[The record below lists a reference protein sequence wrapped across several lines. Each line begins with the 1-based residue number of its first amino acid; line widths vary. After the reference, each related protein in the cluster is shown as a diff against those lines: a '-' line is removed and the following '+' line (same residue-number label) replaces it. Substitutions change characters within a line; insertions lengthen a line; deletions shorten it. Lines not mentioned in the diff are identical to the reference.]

1 QSGKPR
7 GPLRRLMTYLGAH
20 RLATAGTFASILITL
35 AANLAT
41 PLFIR
46 SAVDEGVGHHD
57 QQALW
62 LALGCLVGAALLR
75 GLFGYLQV
83 YLAERT
89 SQHVAFKLR
98 GDLFEKVQRLSF
110 SYYDQTES
118 GQLLTRLTND
128 VDQVRT
134 FFASGLAQVVQSAIM
149 LVASVVLI
157 VTLDWKLALLTL
169 VSLVPIVLVLGRFT
183 KVIRPMF
190 MQVMMHMSRMNTVLR
205 ETLAGVRMVR
215 AFGREAHEAGRYNAV
230 NAQLLDQTIL
240 TTRAGSNTFP
250 AIFFFSSL
258 GTLVIVGFGGWEV
271 MNDRLTLG
279 TLLAFTSYLGFL
291 LQPLMMLGFSAM
303 LIARASA
310 SATRIVEIM
319 DAPLDVTDKPDAVVL
334 PPIQGEVVFDE
345 VSFRYPGGEA
355 DVLSGVAFTVKP
367 GETVAIVG
375 MTGSGKST
383 LAHLLP
389 RFYDVTK
396 GAVRLDGHDVRDLTL
411 GSLRGGMAIVLQEPL
426 LFSGTVADN
435 IAYGNPAA
443 TRAAVEQAARDAQAH
458 DFISELPD
466 GYDTVIGERGVGLSG
481 GQRQRVAIAR
491 ALLVNPRLIVL
502 DDSTSAVDT
511 QTERAI
517 QGALDR
523 LMREANRT
531 CLVIAHRF
539 STLRDADRIL
549 VLDKGKLVGQGS
561 HAELMRTNAVYQD
574 IVGTQFSAG
583 RSA

>member
-1 QSGKPR
+1 
-7 GPLRRLMTYLGAH
+7 MAYLGPH
-20 RLATAGTFASILITL
+20 KLAAASAFISILAAM

-46 SAVDEGVGHHD
+46 MAVDDGVGKHD
-57 QQALW
+57 QQAL
-62 LALGCLVGAALLR
+62 LTAIGLLVGAAVVR
-75 GLFGYLQV
+75 GIFGYLNA
-83 YLAERT
+83 YLGERT
-89 SQHVAFKLR
+89 SQHIAYDLR
-98 GDLFEKVQRLSF
+98 QDLFEKVQRLSF

-134 FFASGLAQVVQSAIM
+134 FIATGLAQLAQSAIM
-149 LVASVVLI
+149 LVVSIVLI
-157 VTLDWKLALLTL
+157 VTLDWKLAILTL
-169 VSLVPIVLVLGRFT
+169 VAVVPIIFVLGRFT
-183 KVIRPMF
+183 RSIRPIF
-190 MQVMMHMSRMNTVLR
+190 MQVMMHMSRMSTVLR

-215 AFGREAHEAGRYNAV
+215 AFGREAHEAGRYEAV
-230 NAQLLDQTIL
+230 NNQLLGKSIEA
-240 TTRAGSNTFP
+240 TRAGSNTFP
-250 AIFFFSSL
+250 LIMFFSTL
-258 GTLVIVGFGGWEV
+258 GTIVIVGFGGWEV
-271 MNDRLTLG
+271 MNGQLSIG

-291 LQPLMMLGFSAM
+291 LQPLMMMGFAAM
-303 LIARASA
+303 MIARASA
-310 SATRIVEIM
+310 SATRIVEIF
-319 DAPLDVTDKPDAVVL
+319 DAPVEVTDREGAVPL
-334 PPIQGEVVFDE
+334 PPIQGRVEFQDVG
-345 VSFRYPGGEA
+345 FRYPGGET
-355 DVLSGVAFTVKP
+355 DVLSGVSFEINP

-389 RFYDVTK
+389 RFYDVTT
-396 GAVRLDGHDVRDLTL
+396 GAVRIDGHDVREVTL
-411 GSLRGGMAIVLQEPL
+411 SSLRGQMAIVLQEPL
-426 LFSGTVADN
+426 LFSGTVAEN
-435 IAYGNPAA
+435 IAYGNPNASREA
-443 TRAAVEQAARDAQAH
+443 IAQAAAAAQAH
-458 DFISELPD
+458 DFISQLPD

-491 ALLVNPRLIVL
+491 ALLVDPRLIVL

-561 HAELMRTNAVYQD
+561 HADLMRTNAVYQD
-574 IVGTQFSAG
+574 IVGTQFTAG